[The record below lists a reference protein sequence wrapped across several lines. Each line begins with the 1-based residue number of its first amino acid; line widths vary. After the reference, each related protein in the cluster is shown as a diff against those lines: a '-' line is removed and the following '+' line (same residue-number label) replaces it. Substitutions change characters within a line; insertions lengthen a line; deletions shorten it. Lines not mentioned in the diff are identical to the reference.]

1 MIGMTVKEIKGR
13 DYAEQGLLTNPYDDN
28 MKIFVNKKAA
38 QEFQEY
44 VDEQK
49 FIDYEQI
56 SEDIDF
62 DEENQSAK

>member
-13 DYAEQGLLTNPYDDN
+13 DYAEQGLLTNPYEDN

-44 VDEQK
+44 VDE
-49 FIDYEQI
+49 
-56 SEDIDF
+56 
-62 DEENQSAK
+62 